1 VFALPLLVR
10 RQRRRLDLGLLVL
23 AALQQLCSRWY
34 VGSIRSIN
42 NIQGTTASFPARS
55 TPA

>member
-23 AALQQLCSRWY
+23 AALKQLS
-34 VGSIRSIN
+34 S
-42 NIQGTTASFPARS
+42 
-55 TPA
+55 